1 MILSLRYLQ
10 PIRYVQIH
18 ADFLLPMLWGLQTTL
33 IHSQTSSFPQTEVKK
48 HIMKAALARGV
59 ETGVLIQV
67 KASYKLSADAKKQMG
82 KKSTAKSGEAKKKTV
97 SLIVSLASLL
107 IHYY

>member
-1 MILSLRYLQ
+1 M
-10 PIRYVQIH
+10 
-18 ADFLLPMLWGLQTTL
+18 
-33 IHSQTSSFPQTEVKK
+33 IHSQTRSFPQTEVKK

-82 KKSTAKSGEAKKKTV
+82 KKSTAKSGEAKKKKVRLVV
-97 SLIVSLASLL
+97 SHASYLIP
-107 IHYY
+107 YYHSYP